1 MRISLGDVS
10 LWFDVSGPSVIPQGD
25 TTAERPVVVAVH
37 GGPGLDHMT
46 VKSALGPLAGDFQVV
61 YFDLRGHG
69 RSDHSSAEFW
79 NMRTWADDL
88 RRLCDALGLDKP
100 VVLGSS
106 FGGFVALANAS
117 SRRPA
122 ASAAPRQPPSRS
134 APTLM
139 RPGTPRLSSSGS
151 ATRCTAPRPAGPGN
165 PASSSP
171 G

>member
-46 VKSALGPLAGDFQVV
+46 VKSALGPLAEDFQVV

-69 RSDHSSAEFW
+69 RSDRSSAEFW

-88 RRLCDALGLDKP
+88 RARRLAAFLDRQC
-100 VVLGSS
+100 
-106 FGGFVALANAS
+106 ATAS
-117 SRRPA
+117 D
-122 ASAAPRQPPSRS
+122 
-134 APTLM
+134 
-139 RPGTPRLSSSGS
+139 PGTVARMTP
-151 ATRCTAPRPAGPGN
+151 PG
-165 PASSSP
+165 
-171 G
+171 

>member
-88 RRLCDALGLDKP
+88 RRLCDALGLRQP

-106 FGGFVALANAS
+106 FGGNVALTY
-117 SRRPA
+117 A
-122 ASAAPRQPPSRS
+122 ALFPR
-134 APTLM
+134 
-139 RPGTPRLSSSGS
+139 
-151 ATRCTAPRPAGPGN
+151 
-165 PASSSP
+165 
-171 G
+171 

>member
-79 NMRTWADDL
+79 NVRSWADDL
-88 RRLCDALGLDKP
+88 RRLCDALGQRQP

-106 FGGFVALANAS
+106 FGGNVVS
-117 SRRPA
+117 SRRRRTRAWSPGM
-122 ASAAPRQPPSRS
+122 SRS
-134 APTLM
+134 
-139 RPGTPRLSSSGS
+139 RNSSSWSGGS
-151 ATRCTAPRPAGPGN
+151 VRPPRRCPRRR
-165 PASSSP
+165 
-171 G
+171 